1 MAGKTNE
8 HQTKAD
14 LQLVRDLW
22 SKYISKNVSW
32 GLLNKVLN
40 GFIADGFET
49 GYLVFV
55 MKYIIDNHKKL
66 NHPLGLKYYVGDQAI
81 QSAYAKSKLP
91 IIKQEQFK
99 VIESQDIPQ
108 PECRSAPKRVTSFA
122 DILGGGT

>member
-8 HQTKAD
+8 HQAKAD

-81 QSAYAKSKLP
+81 QSAYTKSKIP
-91 IIKQEQFK
+91 KINPDQFK
-99 VIESQDIPQ
+99 VAESQDIPQ